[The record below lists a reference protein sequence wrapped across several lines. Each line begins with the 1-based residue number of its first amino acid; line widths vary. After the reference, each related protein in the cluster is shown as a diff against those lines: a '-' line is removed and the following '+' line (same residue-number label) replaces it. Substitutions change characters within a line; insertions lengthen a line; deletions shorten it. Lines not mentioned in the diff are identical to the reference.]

1 MYKKSNEN
9 LYNLQ
14 HVTKKNRMDRLDV
27 SQKRLR
33 ELATATTSFKRAIF
47 DKVKSDQLALPVD
60 QRVPHYLDANGMP
73 KPYALEDYEDDQV
86 YNVLNQDAENVIM
99 EMTVADYLT
108 QYKELAPIRDQ
119 LVKNDGEIYRYAQT
133 YMDEKEVADYK
144 FR

>member
-1 MYKKSNEN
+1 MRVPANERVKFHEELDDTNDFKIGKDKFGSKELYKRSNEN

-33 ELATATTSFKRAIF
+33 ELATATTSFKRAVF
-47 DKVKSDQLALPVD
+47 DKVKSDQLALPAD

-86 YNVLNQDAENVIM
+86 YNVLN
-99 EMTVADYLT
+99 
-108 QYKELAPIRDQ
+108 
-119 LVKNDGEIYRYAQT
+119 
-133 YMDEKEVADYK
+133 
-144 FR
+144 